1 MCDDH
6 SLISISS
13 MIKIYME
20 GGALATLV
28 VWSAKTTL
36 HMLHMIIVMQLYDQK
51 SSTFKSCFVRLD
63 TAQ

>member
-1 MCDDH
+1 
-6 SLISISS
+6 